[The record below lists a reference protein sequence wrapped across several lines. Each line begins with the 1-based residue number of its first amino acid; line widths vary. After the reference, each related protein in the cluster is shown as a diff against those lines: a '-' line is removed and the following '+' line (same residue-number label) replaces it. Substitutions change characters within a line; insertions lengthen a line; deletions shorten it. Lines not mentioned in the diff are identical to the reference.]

1 MSSFTSYVDQV
12 RGQVQTALNLVR
24 ARVLGA
30 NNERLDFLM
39 DSFYKLSP
47 PQRTA
52 AFSGLIAIVGA
63 FVFGAIILYFAQ
75 VSQLRKELND
85 SFAALHEMQTLKG
98 EFQSEQRRYD
108 KLVEQITRKTGDL
121 RPKPFFEKIANEQGV
136 QIEGGLSETRV
147 PLAADN
153 PLSEK
158 MQEVRVEMRM
168 NNISIPR
175 LLTFLVE
182 VEKANNFVRVQDLEI
197 RARFGTRLYF
207 DSKLK
212 ARAYSVTK

>member
-1 MSSFTSYVDQV
+1 MSGVTGMIEQV
-12 RGQVQTALNLVR
+12 RGQALSALNLVR
-24 ARVLGA
+24 IRVMGA

-52 AFSGLIAIVGA
+52 ALSGLIGVVGF
-63 FVFGAIILYFAQ
+63 FVFGAVILYFSQ
-75 VSQLRKELND
+75 VGRLRSELNE
-85 SFAALHEMQTLKG
+85 SFEALHEMQSLKA
-98 EFQSEQRRYD
+98 EYQAEQKRYD
-108 KLVEQITRKTGDL
+108 KLTEQIARKTGDL

-136 QIEGGLSETRV
+136 QIEGGLTETRV
-147 PLAADN
+147 PLPADN

-158 MQEVRVEMRM
+158 MQEVRVEMRL
-168 NNISIPR
+168 NNISVPR
-175 LLTFLVE
+175 LLNFLVE

-212 ARAYSVTK
+212 ARAYSVSK

>member
-1 MSSFTSYVDQV
+1 MSGVNAIVDQM
-12 RGQVQTALNLVR
+12 RGQLQSVANIVR
-24 ARVLGA
+24 IRVLGA

-52 AFSGLIAIVGA
+52 AFSGLIAVVGF
-63 FVFGAIILYFAQ
+63 FVFGAVILYFSQ
-75 VSQLRKELND
+75 VSRLRSELNE
-85 SFAALHEMQTLKG
+85 SFDALHEMQTLKT
-98 EFQSEQRRYD
+98 EYQNEQRRYD
-108 KLVEQITRKTGDL
+108 KLFEQISRKTGDL

-136 QIEGGLSETRV
+136 QIEGGLTETRV
-147 PLAADN
+147 PLPPEN

-158 MQEVRVEMRM
+158 MQEVRVEMRL

-197 RARFGTRLYF
+197 KSRFGTRLYF

-212 ARAYSVTK
+212 ARAYSVSR

>member
-1 MSSFTSYVDQV
+1 MSSVSGIVDQV
-12 RGQVQTALNLVR
+12 RGQLLSGLNLVR
-24 ARVLGA
+24 VRVMGA

-39 DSFYKLSP
+39 DSFYKLNP

-52 AFSGLIAIVGA
+52 ALTGLIGAVGF
-63 FVFGAIILYFAQ
+63 FVFGAVILYFSQ
-75 VSQLRKELND
+75 VGRLRSELNE
-85 SFAALHEMQTLKG
+85 SFDAVHEMQSLKA
-98 EFQSEQRRYD
+98 EFQAEQKRYD
-108 KLVEQITRKTGDL
+108 KLTEQIARKTGDL

-136 QIEGGLSETRV
+136 QIEGGLTETRV
-147 PLAADN
+147 PLPADN

-158 MQEVRVEMRM
+158 MQEVRVEMRL

-175 LLTFLVE
+175 LLNFLVE
-182 VEKANNFVRVQDLEI
+182 VEKANNFVRIQDLEV

-212 ARAYSVTK
+212 ARAYSVSK